1 MTASSWVLMW
11 PLVKRIGL
19 NDMGHVYSF
28 YEGKLTLEDNCDF
41 ETYSDKYEWLGYLWC
56 NTDHQH
62 DEDYKD
68 YEDVS

>member
-1 MTASSWVLMW
+1 
-11 PLVKRIGL
+11 
-19 NDMGHVYSF
+19 MGHVYSY

-68 YEDVS
+68 QLR